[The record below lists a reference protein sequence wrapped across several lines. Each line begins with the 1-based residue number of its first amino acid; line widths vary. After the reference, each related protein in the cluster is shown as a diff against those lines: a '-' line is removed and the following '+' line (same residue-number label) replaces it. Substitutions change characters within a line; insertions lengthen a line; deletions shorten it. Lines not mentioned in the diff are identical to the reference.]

1 MAEVRIFPDF
11 GESPLKK
18 QNTNPNPT
26 TENDFP
32 DFCFEDPAS
41 WRPI

>member
-18 QNTNPNPT
+18 KNTNST

-32 DFCFEDPAS
+32 DFCFKDPAS

>member
-18 QNTNPNPT
+18 QNTNPT